1 MPVYLDNNAT
11 TTMPEQVVAVMMPYL
26 TQTIGNPSS
35 VHRYGRLS
43 RQAIDDA
50 RVQVAALVNAEPS
63 QVIFTSGGT
72 EANNLAILGSCKK
85 WQNARLAI
93 AATEHPSVI
102 EPAQMHAQESGFLDI
117 IAVTDQGLITDAAF
131 KQVLHDDTRLISVM
145 LANNETGVIQDLI
158 PFIEL
163 AKSRGIWFHADV
175 SQAVAKIEV
184 DIKQLPVQLM
194 TLSSHKIY
202 GPRGIGALII
212 DKSIEIDPIIVGG
225 GQEKNLRSGT
235 ENIAAIVGFGKAA
248 ELAKKELQS
257 RAELLAGMQAKLE
270 DGLHKIPSVRIFADK
285 VKRLPNT
292 TLFAIEGIEGE
303 TLLMQLDKKGF
314 AVSSGS
320 ACHSSKVE
328 ASHVLQ
334 AMGVDDRIG
343 SAAIRVSLGI
353 DNTLADVEG
362 FIRAISEI
370 LETLRPNL
378 SLAVNNI

>member
-11 TTMPEQVVAVMMPYL
+11 TNTPEEVVAAMLPYL

-35 VHRYGRLS
+35 VHRYGRMS

-50 RVQVAALVNAEPS
+50 RAQVAALVNVEPS

-72 EANNLAILGSCKK
+72 EANNLAIFGSSKK
-85 WQNARLAI
+85 WQNTGLAI

-102 EPAQMHAQESGFLDI
+102 EPAEMQTKKSGLLNI
-117 IAVTDQGLITDAAF
+117 IAVTKQGIITENAF
-131 KQVLHDDTRLISVM
+131 SKALDETTKLVSVM
-145 LANNETGVIQDLI
+145 LANNETGVIQNLKPLI
-158 PFIEL
+158 EQT
-163 AKSRGIWFHADV
+163 KSRGIWFHCDA
-175 SQAVAKIEV
+175 SQAAGKIEV
-184 DIKQLPVQLM
+184 DFKQLDIQLM
-194 TLSSHKIY
+194 TLSSHKLY

-248 ELAKKELQS
+248 ELAKTELQT
-257 RAELLAGMQAKLE
+257 RADLFSKMQFQLE
-270 DGLHKIPSVRIFADK
+270 KGLHKIPSVRIFSENE
-285 VKRLPNT
+285 KRLPNT

-303 TLLMQLDKKGF
+303 TLLMQLDRKGF

-320 ACHSSKVE
+320 ACHSSKIE

-334 AMGVDDRIG
+334 AMGVSDRIG
-343 SAAIRVSLGI
+343 SGAIRVSLGI
-353 DNTLADVEG
+353 ENTLTDIDKFLLAVN
-362 FIRAISEI
+362 EI
-370 LETLRPNL
+370 LEALRPNL
-378 SLAVNNI
+378 SLSVN

>member
-11 TTMPEQVVAVMMPYL
+11 TNMPEEVVAAMLPYL

-35 VHRYGRLS
+35 VHRYGRMS

-50 RVQVAALVNAEPS
+50 RGQVAALVNAEPS

-72 EANNLAILGSCKK
+72 EANNLAIFGSCKK
-85 WQNARLAI
+85 WQNAGLAI

-102 EPAQMHAQESGFLDI
+102 EPAEVQAKNKDFLLDM
-117 IAVTDQGLITDAAF
+117 IAVTEQGVITSDAF
-131 KQVLHDDTRLISVM
+131 KAALHENTRLVSVM
-145 LANNETGVIQDLI
+145 LANNETGVIQNLKPLI
-158 PFIEL
+158 EQ
-163 AKSRGIWFHADV
+163 AKSRNIWFHCDA
-175 SQAVAKIEV
+175 SQAAGKIEV

-194 TLSSHKIY
+194 TLSSHKLY
-202 GPRGIGALII
+202 GPRGVGALII
-212 DKSIEIDPIIVGG
+212 DKNIEIAPLIVGG
-225 GQEKNLRSGT
+225 GQEKNYRSGT

-248 ELAKKELQS
+248 ELAKSELQS
-257 RAELLAGMQAKLE
+257 RAVLLTQMQSQLE
-270 DGLHKIPSVRIFADK
+270 EGLHEIPSVRIFAEQE
-285 VKRLPNT
+285 KRLPNT

-303 TLLMQLDKKGF
+303 TLLMQLDRKGF

-320 ACHSSKVE
+320 ACHSSKIE

-353 DNTLADVEG
+353 NNTPADIENFLTAVN
-362 FIRAISEI
+362 EI
-370 LETLRPNL
+370 LKTLRPNL
-378 SLAVNNI
+378 SLAVN

>member
-11 TTMPEQVVAVMMPYL
+11 TNMPEPVVAAMLPYL

-35 VHRYGRLS
+35 VHRYGRMS

-85 WQNARLAI
+85 WQNARLAV
-93 AATEHPSVI
+93 AATEHPSVL
-102 EPAQMHAQESGFLDI
+102 EPAQMQTNNNGTLDI
-117 IAVTDQGLITDAAF
+117 IEVTEQGLITDTAF
-131 KQVLHDDTRLISVM
+131 KKSLHEDTRLVSVM
-145 LANNETGVIQDLI
+145 LANNETGVIQNLKPLI
-158 PFIEL
+158 EQTQ
-163 AKSRGIWFHADV
+163 SRGIWFHTDV
-175 SQAVAKIEV
+175 SQAAGKIEV

-194 TLSSHKIY
+194 TLSSHKLY
-202 GPRGIGALII
+202 GPRGVGALII
-212 DKSIEIDPIIVGG
+212 DKGIEIDAIIVGG

-248 ELAKKELQS
+248 ELAKSELQS
-257 RAELLAGMQAKLE
+257 RTELLTQMQSQLE
-270 DGLHKIPSVRIFADK
+270 KGLHEIPSVTIFAEK
-285 VKRLPNT
+285 AKRLPNT

-303 TLLMQLDKKGF
+303 TLLMQLDRKGF

-320 ACHSSKVE
+320 ACHSSKIE

-334 AMGVDDRIG
+334 AMGINDRIG
-343 SAAIRVSLGI
+343 SGAIRVSLGI
-353 DNTLADVEG
+353 ENTAADVEG
-362 FIRAISEI
+362 FLTAVNEI

-378 SLAVNNI
+378 SLDVN